1 MVTQR
6 IIGGT
11 KSSSTCVNCVL
22 FLLSRSPEAI
32 PSSCTLH
39 LVFSS
44 LLLYLHENLQPF
56 GIAAS
61 TTTDS
66 LQHRMEASSLLILIL
81 MVGVLCFSWS
91 IHVDIV
97 CSALGVSV
105 LGVNII
111 FAIICTYVFLH
122 SFGKRNI
129 NVGESILFI

>member
-6 IIGGT
+6 IIGGTRT

-61 TTTDS
+61 TTTNS
-66 LQHRMEASSLLILIL
+66 LLHRMEASSLLILIL
-81 MVGVLCFSWS
+81 MVWCAVCCVFRGQSMR
-91 IHVDIV
+91 HVDIV

-105 LGVNII
+105 
-111 FAIICTYVFLH
+111 
-122 SFGKRNI
+122 
-129 NVGESILFI
+129 